1 MFQAEGMTGKE
12 GVVFDSSRFNP
23 FPYWKGD
30 KKERLNQ
37 TGRARSPR
45 KSDLTLVGNIYSIA

>member
-1 MFQAEGMTGKE
+1 MTSKA
-12 GVVFDSSRFNP
+12 GVVFGSTWFNP
-23 FPYWKGD
+23 FPYWRGD

-45 KSDLTLVGNIYSIA
+45 KRDLTLIGNRYSFA